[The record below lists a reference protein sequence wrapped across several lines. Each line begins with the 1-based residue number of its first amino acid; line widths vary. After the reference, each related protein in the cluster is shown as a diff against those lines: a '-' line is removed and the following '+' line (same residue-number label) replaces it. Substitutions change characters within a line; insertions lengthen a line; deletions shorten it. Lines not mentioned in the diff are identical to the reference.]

1 MQQTQRQSIVFF
13 TDLLVAW
20 TGNTSGQKIQ
30 FSMIIFCNIDFILKS
45 KSFFIALHYNDM
57 NLVLAKVWKIERICT
72 TTYLQSRAKKTQSNA
87 ITWNDDVKW
96 KLMMSLAIRC
106 ESGV

>member
-1 MQQTQRQSIVFF
+1 
-13 TDLLVAW
+13 
-20 TGNTSGQKIQ
+20 
-30 FSMIIFCNIDFILKS
+30 
-45 KSFFIALHYNDM
+45 M
-57 NLVLAKVWKIERICT
+57 NLVLAKVWKIKRICT
-72 TTYLQSRAKKTQSNA
+72 TTYLQSRAKKSQSNA

>member
-1 MQQTQRQSIVFF
+1 
-13 TDLLVAW
+13 
-20 TGNTSGQKIQ
+20 
-30 FSMIIFCNIDFILKS
+30 
-45 KSFFIALHYNDM
+45 M
-57 NLVLAKVWKIERICT
+57 NLVLAKVWKIKRICT
-72 TTYLQSRAKKTQSNA
+72 TLLTILGAFFLSRAKKKNQSNA